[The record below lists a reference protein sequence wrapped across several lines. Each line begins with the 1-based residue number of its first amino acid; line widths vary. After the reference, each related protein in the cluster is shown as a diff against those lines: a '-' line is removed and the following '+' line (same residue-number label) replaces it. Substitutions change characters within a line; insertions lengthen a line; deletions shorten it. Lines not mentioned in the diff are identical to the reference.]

1 MQNSEDELKAQN
13 HRGIT
18 IHKFAAVAW
27 KHLRETTNRIATP
40 RGHGTERPHLPMHL
54 PEPLRAP
61 LRVPPPLLPASPAAA
76 AASPASAAAAA
87 SAAPAVGVGP
97 AAPAPAAVRHVG
109 KGPERA

>member
-27 KHLRETTNRIATP
+27 KHLHETTNRIATP
-40 RGHGTERPHLPMHL
+40 RHGAQRPHLPLHL

-61 LRVPPPLLPASPAAA
+61 LRVPPPLLPASPAAT
-76 AASPASAAAAA
+76 AASPASAAA

-97 AAPAPAAVRHVG
+97 AAAAPTAVRHVG
-109 KGPERA
+109 KYPERT

>member
-27 KHLRETTNRIATP
+27 KHLHETTNRIATP
-40 RGHGTERPHLPMHL
+40 RHGAQRPHLPLHL

-76 AASPASAAAAA
+76 AAASPASAAAAA

-97 AAPAPAAVRHVG
+97 AAVRHVG
-109 KGPERA
+109 KYPERT